1 MKRVTASA
9 DGLSCASMTHMG
21 LMRRS
26 MVAVAIGISVRAVCA
41 GAGAAIRQQTN
52 IPPQDLDSALQ
63 TLARDRNVQIIYRS
77 ELVGGHQTGGAN
89 GYFTF
94 DEALTQLLKGTGL
107 TYRYLAERAITI
119 VLLGEVNDAPKLPQE
134 SR

>member
-1 MKRVTASA
+1 
-9 DGLSCASMTHMG
+9 
-21 LMRRS
+21 MRRS
-26 MVAVAIGISVRAVCA
+26 VVAAAIGISVRAICA
-41 GAGAAIRQQTN
+41 EAGAAIRQLTN
-52 IPPQDLDSALQ
+52 IPPQDLDAALQ
-63 TLARDRNVQIIYRS
+63 ELARDRNVQIVYRS
-77 ELVGGHQTGGAN
+77 ELVGEHQTGGAN

-119 VLLGEVNDAPKLPQE
+119 VPMGEVNDAPALPGG